1 MRAQLGSIAERMT
14 RLPDGAALEAAR
26 GRIDELRDALTAIA
40 AEAESARTAWVRDAQ
55 DSQTKR
61 QGLLDQ
67 YQELKDQR
75 QSVIAAGPDGVCPT
89 CARPLGEE
97 YAGVLEL
104 LDGQIDAVVANGNF
118 YKQRIEQLQNEPR
131 EVEELDRRRRAVEN
145 DLSGATAEAGR
156 LNAQV
161 QETGR
166 LLGEREKLMVRL
178 REIESSLDPSM
189 GAYDSARHR
198 LLLDDIRALEPLA
211 LAAERLHAVADR
223 TLALVAELEAV
234 RRDRDRAAALASDL
248 ASRLAALDYS
258 ESAYVDTRE
267 AEGLAAHA
275 RREAELALVRTRG
288 ESKAASEGLEAVA
301 RRRAERAARERDAA
315 TLASALALHQELDR
329 ALTDLRTDL
338 NAELRP
344 DLSDLASRFL
354 NDLTNGRYNDLELD
368 EDYRTTITE
377 DGEPNR

>member
-1 MRAQLGSIAERMT
+1 M
-14 RLPDGAALEAAR
+14 
-26 GRIDELRDALTAIA
+26 
-40 AEAESARTAWVRDAQ
+40 RDAQ

-75 QSVIAAGPDGVCPT
+75 QSVIAAGPGGVCPT

-118 YKQRIEQLQNEPR
+118 YKQRIEQLQAEPR
-131 EVEELDRRRRAVEN
+131 EVEELDRRRRAVET
-145 DLSGATAEAGR
+145 DLSGATAEEGR

-166 LLGEREKLMVRL
+166 LVGEREKLMVRL

-234 RRDRDRAAALASDL
+234 R
-248 ASRLAALDYS
+248 
-258 ESAYVDTRE
+258 
-267 AEGLAAHA
+267 A
-275 RREAELALVRTRG
+275 R
-288 ESKAASEGLEAVA
+288 
-301 RRRAERAARERDAA
+301 
-315 TLASALALHQELDR
+315 
-329 ALTDLRTDL
+329 
-338 NAELRP
+338 P
-344 DLSDLASRFL
+344 
-354 NDLTNGRYNDLELD
+354 
-368 EDYRTTITE
+368 
-377 DGEPNR
+377 